1 MTKNELKE
9 TLKSY
14 RALVAERGQIQAAY
28 DALTSPQGQ
37 SLDGMPKGPGA
48 GDPLARVATKRQA
61 LAEKYLQKLEEL
73 AAVQSNIE
81 DVIEGL
87 DPTTRQLLRYR
98 YIEGLPWEEVCVAI
112 GYSWRQTHNIH
123 SAALDKILETLPSC
137 PHWIECPAHNCE
149 SCGEY
154 AALADDNK

>member
-1 MTKNELKE
+1 MTKEQLKE
-9 TLKSY
+9 ALQSYQTLG
-14 RALVAERGQIQAAY
+14 AERGQIQAAY
-28 DALTSPQGQ
+28 DALVNPRGQ

-61 LAEKYLQKLEEL
+61 LAQRYLEKLEEL
-73 AAVQSNIE
+73 AAVQLNIE
-81 DVIEGL
+81 DIIEGL
-87 DPTTRQLLRYR
+87 DPTARKLMRHR

-137 PHWIECPAHNCE
+137 PEWIRCPAHDCKV
-149 SCGEY
+149 CGEY
-154 AALADDNK
+154 AALRYDQR